1 MRRKFFAL
9 LLIAFSTAA
18 TAAELVR
25 VVETRNLPQ
34 EQLPAPATASHELR
48 LSIYT
53 FKGARWQTADI
64 VAATLD
70 ALPLLAQCGIAVA
83 AVELKVL
90 EAPLKFRYYS
100 VPVARELLREITV
113 AKPALFFVDDTYSE
127 PAYDAEAIGLSNAKT
142 RPELANTIWFA
153 YGAHDLPFAIAH
165 ELVHVLSDNGDHSE
179 AADNL
184 MRPETSPGSTRLT
197 DAQCIR
203 LRGVAEP
210 NGLLTRRAGAPRR

>member
-1 MRRKFFAL
+1 MRSKFLAL

-18 TAAELVR
+18 LAAEPVR
-25 VVETRNLPQ
+25 VIETRELPQ
-34 EQLPAPATASHELR
+34 EQLPAPATSTHELK
-48 LSIYT
+48 LSIYM

-83 AVELKVL
+83 AVELRVL

-100 VPVARELLREITV
+100 TPVARELLREITV

-184 MRPETSPGSTRLT
+184 MRAETSPSSTRLT

-203 LRGVAEP
+203 MRGVAEP
-210 NGLLTRRAGAPRR
+210 NGLLTRRAGAPRK

>member
-1 MRRKFFAL
+1 MRSKFLAL

-18 TAAELVR
+18 LAAESVR
-25 VVETRNLPQ
+25 VIETRELPKAL
-34 EQLPAPATASHELR
+34 LPAASHELR

-53 FKGARWQTADI
+53 FKGTRWQTADI

-113 AKPALFFVDDTYSE
+113 AKAALFFVDDTYSE

-179 AADNL
+179 AVDNL
-184 MRPETSPGSTRLT
+184 MRAETSPSSTRLT

-203 LRGVAEP
+203 MRGVAEP
-210 NGLLTRRAGAPRR
+210 NGLLTRRAGAPRK

>member
-1 MRRKFFAL
+1 MRSKFLAL

-18 TAAELVR
+18 LAAEPVR
-25 VVETRNLPQ
+25 VIETRELSQ
-34 EQLPAPATASHELR
+34 EQLPAPATATHELK
-48 LSIYT
+48 LSIYM

-83 AVELKVL
+83 AVELRVL

-100 VPVARELLREITV
+100 TLVARELLREITV

-184 MRPETSPGSTRLT
+184 MRAETSPSSTRLT
-197 DAQCIR
+197 DAQCSR

-210 NGLLTRRAGAPRR
+210 NGLLTRRAGAPRK

>member
-1 MRRKFFAL
+1 MRSKFLAL

-18 TAAELVR
+18 LAAESVR
-25 VVETRNLPQ
+25 VIETRELPKAL
-34 EQLPAPATASHELR
+34 LPAASHELR

-83 AVELKVL
+83 AVELRVL

-100 VPVARELLREITV
+100 TPVARELLREITV

-127 PAYDAEAIGLSNAKT
+127 PAYDAEAIGHLVRQCGLHQ
-142 RPELANTIWFA
+142 RPRHKA
-153 YGAHDLPFAIAH
+153 
-165 ELVHVLSDNGDHSE
+165 
-179 AADNL
+179 
-184 MRPETSPGSTRLT
+184 
-197 DAQCIR
+197 
-203 LRGVAEP
+203 
-210 NGLLTRRAGAPRR
+210 